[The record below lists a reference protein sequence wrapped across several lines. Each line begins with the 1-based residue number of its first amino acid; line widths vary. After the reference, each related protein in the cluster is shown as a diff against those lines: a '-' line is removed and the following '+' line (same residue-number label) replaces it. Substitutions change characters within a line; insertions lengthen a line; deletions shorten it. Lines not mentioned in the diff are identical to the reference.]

1 MKSTVLLIEDDV
13 FIKQMYSSKIEE
25 LGLTVYTASN
35 NEEFKDIIN
44 KYDLDLVL
52 LDLVLPN
59 ISGFDILK
67 DLKKDDKL
75 KNIPVIVL
83 SNLSSQADINQ
94 AFELGAVDYIVKS
107 NYTPAEV
114 MRTIQKYLPDN
125 NTNV

>member
-13 FIKQMYSSKIEE
+13 FIKQMYSGKIEE
-25 LGLTVYTASN
+25 LGLNVFTASN
-35 NEEFKDIIN
+35 EEEFRDIIN
-44 KYDLDLVL
+44 KCDFDLVL

-67 DLKKDDKL
+67 DLKKNNKF

-94 AFELGAVDYIVKS
+94 AFELGVVDYIVKS

-114 MRTIQKYLPDN
+114 MRTIQKYLPSEN
-125 NTNV
+125 NNP